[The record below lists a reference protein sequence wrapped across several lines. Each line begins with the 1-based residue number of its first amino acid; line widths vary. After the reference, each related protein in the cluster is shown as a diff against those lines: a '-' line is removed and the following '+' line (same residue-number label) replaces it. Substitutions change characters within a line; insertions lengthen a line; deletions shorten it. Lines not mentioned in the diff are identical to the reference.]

1 MDPDEM
7 RRLVAPAHVARLA
20 TIGPSGPHVVPF
32 VFALK
37 GDTLYSAVDAK
48 PKRSPR
54 LQRLENI
61 ARDARV
67 SVVVDHFED
76 DWTKLWWVRMDGHA
90 RILEIGTERD
100 RAVNALRGKYVQYR
114 KQPLDDAVI
123 AIDVERWTGWRAS
136 G

>member
-1 MDPDEM
+1 M

-90 RILEIGTERD
+90 RILEHGAERD